1 MKRGAHLLAPG
12 LAGVEGW
19 FVKEFMLVMDG
30 ISVGGHKK
38 ERGFSPVMSVTGFQV
53 FANSSTESGSIR
65 AVCLSTRFV
74 ARSLP
79 IETASTDTKACLWQ
93 ATLSDP
99 KWKLIS

>member
-1 MKRGAHLLAPG
+1 
-12 LAGVEGW
+12 
-19 FVKEFMLVMDG
+19 MLVMDG

-65 AVCLSTRFV
+65 AMCLSTRFV